1 MTNPSAPSQARV
13 AITVVTGLLLVCALV
28 FFGFRV
34 WQAWDDERIPD
45 EDRATAVVGDADER
59 KDVLAATETFA
70 EQMNTFSTA
79 DLEGKEVTGF
89 RERVEPLLTDKF
101 TTSFED
107 EAMVT
112 VGALVD
118 QTGAT
123 SEADILTSGIVELT
137 EDSAI
142 TLVTG
147 EVTLGVTKGPN
158 KGASGL
164 SLIRFQVDLLK
175 IGGKWLVD
183 GYTPVSEGGQR

>member
-1 MTNPSAPSQARV
+1 MTNPSVPSQARV
-13 AITVVTGLLLVCALV
+13 AMIVVTSVLLAAALV
-28 FFGFRV
+28 FLVVRV
-34 WQAWDDERIPD
+34 VSEFQETNVPD
-45 EDRATAVVGDADER
+45 EDRATAVVGDAEVR
-59 KDVLAATETFA
+59 EDVLAATKTFA
-70 EQMNTFSTA
+70 DEMNTFSSA
-79 DLEGKEVTGF
+79 DLEGKEVTGL

-101 TTSFED
+101 KTSFEE

-112 VGALVD
+112 VSALVE

-123 SEADILTSGIVELT
+123 SEADILTAGIVELT

-147 EVTLGVTKGPN
+147 EVTLGVTKGAN

-164 SLIRFQVDLLK
+164 SLIRFQVELKK

-183 GYTPVSEGGQR
+183 AYTPVSEGGQR